1 MATKFDFANIV
12 ASEEKWTPVPA
23 GAYVV
28 VITGIEDD
36 PRIKRFKVIFDI
48 AEGPRAGA
56 YANDQYD
63 SSHRIWVKRDEN
75 DVSRLKWWLEKLNES
90 NPGFD
95 AFAAY
100 NAFAGGKDENG
111 NDLPDNP
118 QMLQWFVGRTFGLSM
133 LHKYTMWDKEKRQ
146 EVVSKYGRP
155 DWENAR
161 ICSANSARAGLA
173 PVPEATEKNFPPV
186 APAQGAADAIL
197 F

>member
-12 ASEEKWTPVPA
+12 ASDEKWTPVPA

-28 VITGIEDD
+28 TITAIEDD
-36 PRIKRFKVIFDI
+36 PRTKKFKVVFDI
-48 AEGPRAGA
+48 AEGARVAA
-56 YANDQYD
+56 YANDRYD
-63 SSHRIWVKRDEN
+63 SSHRIWVEHGEN
-75 DVSRLKWWLEKLNES
+75 EASRLKWWLEKLNES

-100 NAFAGGKDENG
+100 NSFAGGEDENG

-118 QMLQWFVGRTFGLSM
+118 QMLQWFVGRSFGLSM
-133 LHKYTMWDKEKRQ
+133 LHKFTKWDKEKRQ
-146 EVVSKYGRP
+146 EVASQYGRP

-161 ICSANSARAGLA
+161 ICSASSVRAGIA
-173 PVPEATEKNFPPV
+173 PVPEATEKNFPP
-186 APAQGAADAIL
+186 AAAAQGTDDYIP